1 MTQTPRN
8 PAEINMDTEAQS
20 DDELLDWSR
29 HARRDTPPPRP
40 GAPLPFVPWDS
51 TERRQR
57 ALREFADHV
66 QACRDAGEAELRR
79 KDAEKAAEHAE
90 ELRRRRRDLR
100 REYVSP
106 PAARCACAVQPVK
119 KSTFVVA

>member
-1 MTQTPRN
+1 
-8 PAEINMDTEAQS
+8 MDTEAQS

-40 GAPLPFVPWDS
+40 GAPLPFVPWES
-51 TERRQR
+51 TERRLR
-57 ALREFADHV
+57 ALRELADHN

-79 KDAEKAAEHAE
+79 KDAEKAAEKAAE
-90 ELRRRRRDLR
+90 QRRRRN
-100 REYVSP
+100 EKVSP